1 MPFSK
6 KLNSVW
12 YLLSDYLAAV
22 LAWIVL
28 YFVRRHL
35 LNEVV
40 VIDGSLY
47 LNQRF
52 WLGITLVPPAW
63 VLFYAILGSYNSL
76 YRKSTLNEFTT
87 TFVSSLIGCT
97 LFFFAIVINDPQTVY
112 TYYYKSLFSYVFAQL
127 VFTWIGRMSIL
138 SIRTSQLRKG
148 RVKFNTLLIG
158 SDKLAT
164 GIYNDTKKGLAT
176 NGFHYTGFVKGNEPV
191 NGVAEYL
198 PDLGSIDQLA
208 TVVDKHR
215 IRLVVLALDRT
226 DKHRVEQLIEVLSE
240 RDVDISIVPDTLDI
254 ISGSVRTEALFG
266 PVLTEI
272 KTGLMPEWQQNIKRV
287 IDVAVAILGLIFLLP
302 LLLYAAIRTHLSS
315 AGSIIYTQPRVG
327 YKGKRFRIYKFRS
340 MYADAENEG
349 PQLSEKN
356 DPRITAWGRIMR
368 KWRIDELPQ
377 LWNVLKGEMS
387 LVGPRPERDFYIQQL
402 YKRTPYFRYL
412 LKVKPGLTS
421 WGMVQ
426 FGYAG
431 SVTEMIERMK
441 YDLVY
446 LENIS
451 LALDL
456 KIMLHTIKIILKGKG
471 R

>member
-6 KLNSVW
+6 KINSVC
-12 YLLSDYLAAV
+12 YFLSDYFAAI

-28 YFVRRHL
+28 YFVRRYL
-35 LNEVV
+35 LNEL
-40 VIDGSLY
+40 IILDHSLY

-52 WLGITLVPPAW
+52 WLGIALVPPFW
-63 VLFYAILGSYNSL
+63 VMFYAVLGSYNSI
-76 YRKSTLNEFTT
+76 YRKSTLNEFTI

-97 LFFFAIVINDPQTVY
+97 LLFFTIVINDPQTEY
-112 TYYYKSLFSYVFAQL
+112 TYYYKSLFSYVSAQL
-127 VFTWIGRMSIL
+127 VFTWTGRMVIL
-138 SIRTSQLRKG
+138 TIRSRQLKKG
-148 RVKFNTLLIG
+148 RVRFNTLLVG
-158 SDKLAT
+158 SDTLAT

-176 NGFHYTGFVKGNEPV
+176 NGFHYTGFVKGKEPM
-191 NGVAEYL
+191 NGVAEFL
-198 PDLGSIDQLA
+198 PELGTLDQLSM
-208 TVVDKHR
+208 VVDKNK
-215 IRLVVLALDRT
+215 ISLVVIALDRS
-226 DKHRVEQLIEVLSE
+226 DKQRVEQLIEVLSE
-240 RDVDISIVPDTLDI
+240 RDVEISIVPDTLDI

-272 KTGLMPEWQQNIKRV
+272 KTGLMPQWQQNIKRV
-287 IDVAVAILGLIFLLP
+287 LDVAIAITGLIVLSPF
-302 LLLYAAIRTHLSS
+302 LLYAALRTRFSS
-315 AGSIIYTQPRVG
+315 SGNILYSQQRVG
-327 YKGKRFRIYKFRS
+327 YKGKKFRIYKFRS
-340 MYADAENEG
+340 MYSDAEKDG

-356 DPRITAWGRIMR
+356 DPRITNWGRIMR

-431 SVTEMIERMK
+431 SVSEMIERMK

-456 KIMLHTIKIILKGKG
+456 KIMLHTIKIVLKGKG